1 MITEAYRDL
10 QAQKHARGAY
20 GTSGRIHAEAV
31 SQLATALNTT
41 DILDYGCGKR
51 TLETALGYFIRNYD
65 PAFPE
70 LAEPPKY
77 PADLVVCSDVLEHI
91 EPEFLDAV
99 LDDLQRLTR
108 KMGYFVIATGPA
120 QKTLADG
127 RNAHLIQEGPRWWL
141 PKIMQRFNLKQ
152 FVAQKNCFMVLVK
165 PC

>member
-10 QAQKHARGAY
+10 QSQKHAMGTY
-20 GTSGRIHAEAV
+20 GTSGSIHAPAV
-31 SQLATALNTT
+31 AQLATALNTT

-70 LAEPPKY
+70 LSEPPKY

-91 EPEFLDAV
+91 EPEFLEAV

-120 QKTLADG
+120 NKTLADG

-141 PKIMQRFNLKQ
+141 PKIMQRFELKQ